1 MRNYAKRFS
10 TPLFAMSLVALP
22 LFGTSWV
29 NAQTTIGA
37 STLTATQKAQAAEVA
52 QSTEVISQTTGYVSV
67 NSNALVAAGLS
78 STQVDYVES
87 TIQAFDSHYGLTAST
102 TPPSGIISPQAVS
115 PNAAI
120 WLATAGETGQQ
131 VMLYE
136 GTASTGGM
144 LHMHYRHNWYT
155 GGRGTTAI
163 QNAVTHVYSN
173 KVQSNGRIRYI
184 SNWFYTTIPFESW
197 KVRILLAVNSGN
209 ATGNNYTGPGSVWT
223 GYPVAGNYKVKTW
236 HGVPNTS
243 IVPYWVNLGFYTIS

>member
-1 MRNYAKRFS
+1 
-10 TPLFAMSLVALP
+10 
-22 LFGTSWV
+22 
-29 NAQTTIGA
+29 
-37 STLTATQKAQAAEVA
+37 
-52 QSTEVISQTTGYVSV
+52 
-67 NSNALVAAGLS
+67 
-78 STQVDYVES
+78 
-87 TIQAFDSHYGLTAST
+87 
-102 TPPSGIISPQAVS
+102 
-115 PNAAI
+115 
-120 WLATAGETGQQ
+120 
-131 VMLYE
+131 MLYE